1 MGVALIACI
10 PMLMDTG
17 GNCGAQAST
26 LSIRGLALGEIQ
38 FSDILRC
45 LWKELRVGVL
55 LGIILALVNFGRLLL
70 LNHTTA
76 IIALIVS
83 ISMFLT
89 VILAK
94 ALGCTLPLLAKS
106 VGLDPALM
114 ASPLIT
120 TIVDAC
126 SLLILFSIATRLLV

>member
-1 MGVALIACI
+1 M
-10 PMLMDTG
+10 
-17 GNCGAQAST
+17 
-26 LSIRGLALGEIQ
+26 
-38 FSDILRC
+38 
-45 LWKELRVGVL
+45 RVGVL